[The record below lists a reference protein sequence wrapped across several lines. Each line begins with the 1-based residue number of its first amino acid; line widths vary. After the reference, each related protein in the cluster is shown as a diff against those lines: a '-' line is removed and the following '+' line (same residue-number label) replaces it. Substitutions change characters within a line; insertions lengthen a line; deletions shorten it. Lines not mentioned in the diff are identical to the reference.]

1 MTPMEHGMCN
11 EKAVVENLPNSQLQ
25 VSGTSSN
32 SVQSETIIVIKEET
46 KCVSK
51 EDENSNPKSDTLETS
66 KVSGDEQKVD
76 SVAPDSHSSII
87 DIRSTC
93 DTVSGELVNAEA
105 VCRICHLSSEHQ
117 SRTTTLIQLG
127 CGCKNEL
134 GISHPQCAEA
144 WFRSKGN
151 RKCEICGESAKNVTG
166 IEENTGVVVGW
177 TEMRIIASA
186 RNSHSSDNGGSCWRR
201 NHLCD
206 FLLACLVLA
215 FILPWFFSRN

>member
-1 MTPMEHGMCN
+1 MCN
-11 EKAVVENLPNSQLQ
+11 EKAVIENLPNSQPQ
-25 VSGTSSN
+25 GMSGTSSN

-76 SVAPDSHSSII
+76 SVASDSHSSII

-93 DTVSGELVNAEA
+93 DTVSGELVNAET

-186 RNSHSSDNGGSCWRR
+186 RSSHSSDNDGSCWRR
-201 NHLCD
+201 NHFCD

>member
-1 MTPMEHGMCN
+1 MEHGMCN
-11 EKAVVENLPNSQLQ
+11 EKAVIENLPNSQPQ
-25 VSGTSSN
+25 GTSGTSSN
-32 SVQSETIIVIKEET
+32 SVQSETTIVIKEET
-46 KCVSK
+46 QYVSK

-66 KVSGDEQKVD
+66 KVYGDEQKVD
-76 SVAPDSHSSII
+76 SVAPDCHSSII

-93 DTVSGELVNAEA
+93 DTVSGELVNAET
-105 VCRICHLSSEHQ
+105 VCRICHLSSEHR
-117 SRTTTLIQLG
+117 SRTTTLIELG

-166 IEENTGVVVGW
+166 IEENTEVVVGW
-177 TEMRIIASA
+177 TEMRIIGSA
-186 RNSHSSDNGGSCWRR
+186 RNSHSSDNDSSCWRR
-201 NHLCD
+201 NHFCD

-215 FILPWFFSRN
+215 FILPWFFSRS